1 MVVTCLGRKTNY
13 HFELVLAT
21 ILLHSIWSGL
31 GPAFVLLILLACSL
45 VVERSAVNRMVGGSN
60 PPMPVFILRP
70 WPNWLKALTFRVSDC
85 GFESHWTYRLQC
97 VGIEGY
103 EDNCVCLS
111 SSGCLGSESPKG
123 NRSDTVIGM
132 YSWKTFPWF
141 LFVLGQMKPTLSKQ
155 WFELHLGIGVLK
167 RTSLRCNTAYQWV
180 NTWR

>member
-1 MVVTCLGRKTNY
+1 MFETCLTSNIKTYLREYGSNLSGNARRTTISNWCKPPYFHSILRGRDPL
-13 HFELVLAT
+13 LVLR
-21 ILLHSIWSGL
+21 
-31 GPAFVLLILLACSL
+31 ILLACSL
-45 VVERSAVNRMVGGSN
+45 VVERSAVNRMVRGSN

-85 GFESHWTYRLQC
+85 GFESHWAYRHQC

-132 YSWKTFPWF
+132 YSWKTFPWI
-141 LFVLGQMKPTLSKQ
+141 LFVLGQIKTPRYLSNGSNCTL
-155 WFELHLGIGVLK
+155 E
-167 RTSLRCNTAYQWV
+167 
-180 NTWR
+180 